1 MQQFQVEPI
10 QQFAGANT
18 RIKKPTEFAFFSYD
32 SDHKLKPLD
41 NESLKYYYPP
51 FFNVPGHQDTRFPV
65 DLSKGYNSFRQRD
78 DSGDEHLDG
87 LLDTL
92 VEAERRSGQKTE
104 VNLVTWRGMM
114 TRILTAP
121 YEMEDGFEMNATCFQ
136 VRISSKAIDFANLAN
151 VFCRAQCRQYLLS
164 SISAKNHAYK
174 AASKEA
180 QKARFSR
187 NRGPPQ
193 DMAMFWGY
201 KFETLSLLNKPW
213 GETTREEIEG
223 REDEVVDNYAQ
234 YCSICRTEIGGA
246 SMVIGGEVDGV
257 LGYKPDDAQAPARWV
272 ELKTSKQPEHERDR
286 WVLDKKLLKFW
297 AQSFLLNVP
306 KIIIGFRSRD
316 GKLLNIEELSTQQ
329 IPSKIQQQGTY
340 KWNGNI
346 CINFTGQFLD
356 FLKQTIVGEGVWRIR
371 REAKSTAIE
380 VFKVEEQ
387 GTGNILTQNFIDHR
401 NGLLA

>member
-1 MQQFQVEPI
+1 M
-10 QQFAGANT
+10 
-18 RIKKPTEFAFFSYD
+18 
-32 SDHKLKPLD
+32 
-41 NESLKYYYPP
+41 
-51 FFNVPGHQDTRFPV
+51 
-65 DLSKGYNSFRQRD
+65 KGTIYI
-78 DSGDEHLDG
+78 E
-87 LLDTL
+87 
-92 VEAERRSGQKTE
+92 E
-104 VNLVTWRGMM
+104 
-114 TRILTAP
+114 
-121 YEMEDGFEMNATCFQ
+121 
-136 VRISSKAIDFANLAN
+136 
-151 VFCRAQCRQYLLS
+151 
-164 SISAKNHAYK
+164 NHAYK

-193 DMAMFWGY
+193 DMAMYWGY

-257 LGYKPDDAQAPARWV
+257 LGYKPDDPQAPARWV

-306 KIIIGFRSRD
+306 TIVIGFRSRD
-316 GKLLNIEELSTQQ
+316 GRLLNIDEISTQQ
-329 IPSKIQQQGTY
+329 IPSRIQQQGTY

-356 FLKQTIVGEGVWRIR
+356 FLKQTIVGDGVWRIR
-371 REAKSTAIE
+371 REAKSAAIE
-380 VFKVEEQ
+380 VFKVEEK

-401 NGLLA
+401 NSLHAGEIAAALNSRGPA

>member
-1 MQQFQVEPI
+1 MQRFLVEPVE
-10 QQFAGANT
+10 QFAGANT
-18 RIKKPTEFAFFSYD
+18 RIKKPTELAYFSYD
-32 SDHKLKPLD
+32 SEHKLKPLD
-41 NESLKYYYPP
+41 NESLRYYYPP
-51 FFNVPGHQDTRFPV
+51 FFSFPGHQDNRFPFE
-65 DLSKGYNSFRQRD
+65 LSKGYDTFRQRD

-92 VEAERRSGQKTE
+92 VEAETRNGKKTE
-104 VNLVTWRGMM
+104 VDIVTWRGMM

-121 YEMEDGFEMNATCFQ
+121 YELEDGA
-136 VRISSKAIDFANLAN
+136 KADPLIYNSF
-151 VFCRAQCRQYLLS
+151 
-164 SISAKNHAYK
+164 IEENHAYK
-174 AASKEA
+174 TASKEA

-193 DMAMFWGY
+193 DMAMYWGY

-213 GETTREEIEG
+213 GETSREEIEG

-234 YCSICRTEIGGA
+234 YCSICRTEIGGT

-257 LGYKPDDAQAPARWV
+257 LGYKPDDPQAPARWV

-306 KIIIGFRSRD
+306 KIVIGFRSRD

-329 IPSKIQQQGTY
+329 IPSRIQREGTY
-340 KWNGNI
+340 KWNGNT
-346 CINFTGQFLD
+346 CINFTSQFLA
-356 FLKQTIVGEGVWRIR
+356 FLKHTIVGEGIWRIR
-371 REAKSTAIE
+371 REAKSAAIE
-380 VFKVEEQ
+380 VFKVEES
-387 GTGNILTQNFIDHR
+387 GTGKILTQNFIDHR
-401 NGLLA
+401 NSMFAGAVPAA